1 MARRCRGT
9 ALAFQIRK
17 KQLLRLEQLKP
28 TYWKAK
34 SLRKQK
40 KKKGKKYISFY
51 GLCTTQLLWPASL
64 WVGSPGEDPGALRSL
79 HEAGAPCAPVAETEG
94 EEIKVTK
101 QASQV

>member
-1 MARRCRGT
+1 MPRDCPRFSNQEKATPEAGT
-9 ALAFQIRK
+9 AQAHV
-17 KQLLRLEQLKP
+17 LESQ
-28 TYWKAK
+28 K
-34 SLRKQK
+34 SQETK

-64 WVGSPGEDPGALRSL
+64 WVGSPGKDPGALRSL

>member
-17 KQLLRLEQLKP
+17 KQLPRLEQLKP

-40 KKKGKKYISFY
+40 KRGKKYISFY
-51 GLCTTQLLWPASL
+51 GSCTTQLLWPASL
-64 WVGSPGEDPGALRSL
+64 WVGSLGEDLGALWSL
-79 HEAGAPCAPVAETEG
+79 HEAGAPCAPMAETKG

-101 QASQV
+101 QTSQV